1 MSPLTAASWV
11 SILDLN
17 SDIFSSLEVEERRTF
32 LNSLLNTEGTNDREH
47 NGREDG
53 RKDGKEEGRKY
64 ERDDSRVL
72 GGSMRRKMR
81 VRTKKTRWRSDTRKY
96 RINYSERCCNESRR

>member
-53 RKDGKEEGRKY
+53 KEEGRKY
-64 ERDDSRVL
+64 ERDDSRGI
-72 GGSMRRKMR
+72 GGSMRGKMR
-81 VRTKKTRWRSDTRKY
+81 VRTKKTRWRSDTHKY
-96 RINYSERCCNESRR
+96 RESYSERCCNESRR